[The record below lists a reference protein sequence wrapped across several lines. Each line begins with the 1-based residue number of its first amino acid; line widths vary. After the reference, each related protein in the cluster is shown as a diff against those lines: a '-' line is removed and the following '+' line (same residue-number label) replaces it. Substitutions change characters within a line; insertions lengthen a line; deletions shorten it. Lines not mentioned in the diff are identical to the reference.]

1 VPITFNLVGGDQQVR
16 VWFAAHYLPQD
27 LQIPAAA
34 GFIALGLL
42 ASWWARS
49 IGRRH
54 PPTP

>member
-1 VPITFNLVGGDQQVR
+1 VPITFNLFGGDQQVR
-16 VWFAAHYLPQD
+16 VWFAARYLPQD